1 MEGPSKLTIYLILS
15 GLPEFC
21 LHLSLLSTRILVNFI
36 QFSQYSSSIWMKES
50 NSRVFLLL
58 LFCFQARTRSTNVS
72 LKECRLGKLVFV
84 ISKTFYLFY
93 ARLL

>member
-36 QFSQYSSSIWMKES
+36 QFSQYSSLIWMKES
-50 NSRVFLLL
+50 NSRVFVVVV
-58 LFCFQARTRSTNVS
+58 LFSSQDKKYKC
-72 LKECRLGKLVFV
+72 
-84 ISKTFYLFY
+84 LFKGMQV
-93 ARLL
+93 R

>member
-36 QFSQYSSSIWMKES
+36 QFSQYSSLIWMKES
-50 NSRVFLLL
+50 NSRVFVVVVV
-58 LFCFQARTRSTNVS
+58 LFSSQEGQEVQMS
-72 LKECRLGKLVFV
+72 L
-84 ISKTFYLFY
+84 
-93 ARLL
+93 

>member
-36 QFSQYSSSIWMKES
+36 QFSQYSSLIWMKES
-50 NSRVFLLL
+50 NSRVFVVVVV
-58 LFCFQARTRSTNVS
+58 LFSSQDKKYKC
-72 LKECRLGKLVFV
+72 
-84 ISKTFYLFY
+84 LFKGMQV
-93 ARLL
+93 R